1 MVESYGCYTATKN
14 HVMEVQLLSRTDVCE
29 YMIGRKRQVLEHYV
43 LSQPLFL

>member
-1 MVESYGCYTATKN
+1 MVRRYECHTATKN
-14 HVMEVQLLSRTDVCE
+14 HVVEVQLLSGTDVCE